1 MRSRRCGPGARLPP
15 ACNALR
21 RARPAW
27 QREERR
33 AAALS
38 SGAPLQLRLMQAAS
52 TALAFACTSSAEH
65 PWPSTYLPACCQ
77 GGTRTARLFNTDA
90 ARKRVPTGRPRGAG
104 AALAA
109 AGRRTPAEAE
119 RRHALAQALALKIKA
134 LDDAT
139 SAAVDQLKGAQ
150 LRFAMLVRPRPQQHR
165 GQGARRCADT
175 GLCRPQRHPYPCP
188 PGR

>member
-1 MRSRRCGPGARLPP
+1 M
-15 ACNALR
+15 
-21 RARPAW
+21 
-27 QREERR
+27 
-33 AAALS
+33 
-38 SGAPLQLRLMQAAS
+38 
-52 TALAFACTSSAEH
+52 
-65 PWPSTYLPACCQ
+65 
-77 GGTRTARLFNTDA
+77 FNTDA

-150 LRFAMLVRPRPQQHR
+150 LRFAMLVRPSPAAA
-165 GQGARRCADT
+165 QG
-175 GLCRPQRHPYPCP
+175 
-188 PGR
+188 PGGPALR